1 MVVHLS
7 FSCGKCMDMLSSLP
21 KILGVCHQVTNK
33 LLELPGAEAHQIVMF
48 SVIQLIGGAL
58 IDRVW

>member
-1 MVVHLS
+1 MP
-7 FSCGKCMDMLSSLP
+7 CSLF
-21 KILGVCHQVTNK
+21 KMSGVYHQVTNK
-33 LLELPGAEAHQIVMF
+33 LLERPDAEAQQLVMF

>member
-1 MVVHLS
+1 M
-7 FSCGKCMDMLSSLP
+7 
-21 KILGVCHQVTNK
+21 LGVNHQVTNE
-33 LLELPGAEAHQIVMF
+33 LLERPDAEAQQLVMF

>member
-1 MVVHLS
+1 MRQVHEHVVPLYKVS
-7 FSCGKCMDMLSSLP
+7 
-21 KILGVCHQVTNK
+21 GVTHQVTNK
-33 LLELPGAEAHQIVMF
+33 LVERPGAEARQLVMF